1 MKYIL
6 ILTWTVLGSVL
17 PSPAGLVSL
26 REHVDVHLT
35 YTPEDGW
42 TSEAKT
48 VAEGSDFFQ
57 EFDAVSLPL
66 DDEPSATGGQR
77 LEQPEA
83 PEFAFT
89 GVAPGSPLWVAPQIQ
104 TPDQCWPGFNNNQ
117 ATGTFGAYQETD
129 LRLPAEDRAL
139 ALPWLKLTLLSVTRP
154 GSDAGA
160 FSMWQTDGFGTPT
173 VWFSTAD
180 QSHPDTFLFVAG
192 GHVHLN
198 WGFGSPGIYRIRLAA
213 SAFLGP
219 GQSNP
224 TGSGPPFTVTFAIG
238 PFAQWQTTHF
248 SASELDQP
256 AICGPDADPDQD
268 GMKNLVEFAFGYN
281 PRNGNAEA
289 VAAGLGLPEIS
300 LIEDGG
306 TFYEVLKYPQRRAA
320 EQIAPISYN
329 PQFANSLAV
338 EDWKDSGIVTEV
350 TNFPA
355 AQNSLNP
362 VWEKVTC
369 KRPTGQA
376 RPSRG
381 FARVM
386 LVSTP
391 E

>member
-6 ILTWTVLGSVL
+6 ILTSTVLGSVL

-89 GVAPGSPLWVAPQIQ
+89 GVPPGSPLWVAPQIQ

-117 ATGTFGAYQETD
+117 ATVTFGAYQETD

-192 GHVHLN
+192 GHVSQL
-198 WGFGSPGIYRIRLAA
+198 GIRISGNLSDQACRVRV
-213 SAFLGP
+213 P
-219 GQSNP
+219 R
-224 TGSGPPFTVTFAIG
+224 SGPEQSHRIG
-238 PFAQWQTTHF
+238 SSVYRHIRHRP
-248 SASELDQP
+248 L
-256 AICGPDADPDQD
+256 
-268 GMKNLVEFAFGYN
+268 
-281 PRNGNAEA
+281 RA
-289 VAAGLGLPEIS
+289 VADHP
-300 LIEDGG
+300 
-306 TFYEVLKYPQRRAA
+306 FFRQ
-320 EQIAPISYN
+320 
-329 PQFANSLAV
+329 
-338 EDWKDSGIVTEV
+338 
-350 TNFPA
+350 
-355 AQNSLNP
+355 
-362 VWEKVTC
+362 
-369 KRPTGQA
+369 
-376 RPSRG
+376 
-381 FARVM
+381 
-386 LVSTP
+386 
-391 E
+391 